1 MKEEAI
7 KLLVLDDELTVG
19 RVINRIANMSNFDS
33 KHVLNPE
40 DFFAEL
46 EGWQPSHVAVDLVMP
61 EMDGVEVIEHLAKL
75 DSEVKVIVTSGVG
88 SRVLDAAARS
98 AEAHGLEFIGVLPKP
113 FKPADLRS
121 LLFDAGGTNR
131 SGKAGRTSKSIE
143 ITADDIDRALKENEF
158 SLCYQPK
165 VDCVSEKVAGF
176 EVLSR
181 WIHPEHGF
189 ISPEYFIVKAEEFN
203 LIDRLTFQVV
213 EKSLRWFSREFPQ
226 FESDLY
232 LSINMS
238 GKNLAESTLIDVLP
252 EYCENYGLSRERL
265 ILELT
270 ETAAMEDPVRSLD
283 ILTRL
288 RVKDFHLSLDDFGTG
303 FSSML
308 QLVKLP
314 FSEIKI
320 DKSFV
325 FDAMKSEESRT
336 VIEVTLDLA
345 RRLGLS
351 TTAEGVEDKATFDYL
366 MEQGC
371 NLVQGYYFAKPLPPD
386 EAVAWVQNYEQQL
399 NTGTY

>member
-1 MKEEAI
+1 MKDAQT

-19 RVINRIANMSNFDS
+19 RVIGRIAKLSGFES
-33 KHVLNPE
+33 RHSLTPE
-40 DFFAEL
+40 EFFSEL
-46 EGWQPSHVAVDLVMP
+46 SSWQPTHVTIDLVMP
-61 EMDGVEVIEHLAKL
+61 DMDGVEVIERLAEL
-75 DSEVKVIVTSGVG
+75 DSQVKVIVTSGVG

-98 AEAHGLEFIGVLPKP
+98 AEAHGLEFVGVLPKP
-113 FKPADLRS
+113 FKPDDLRS
-121 LLFDAGGTNR
+121 LLFSTSSKVR
-131 SGKAGRTSKSIE
+131 GKAKRNDQEFTE
-143 ITADDIDRALKENEF
+143 ITAEDIDRGLKEEQF

-181 WIHPEHGF
+181 WIHPEYGF
-189 ISPEYFIVKAEEFN
+189 ISPEYFIVKAEEFDF
-203 LIDRLTFQVV
+203 IDRLTFQVI

-226 FESDLY
+226 IESDLC
-232 LSINMS
+232 LSINLS
-238 GKNLAESTLIDVLP
+238 GKSLAESSLVDVLP

-270 ETAAMEDPVRSLD
+270 ETAAMADPVRSAD

-288 RVKDFHLSLDDFGTG
+288 RVKDFQLSLDDFGTG

-325 FDAMKSEESRT
+325 FGAMKSSESKT

-345 RRLGLS
+345 ERLGLR
-351 TTAEGVEDKATFDYL
+351 TTAEGVEDKETFDYL
-366 MEQGC
+366 MERGC
-371 NLVQGYYFAKPLPPD
+371 DLAQGYYFAKPLPAD
-386 EAVAWVQNYEQQL
+386 EAADWVRNYEREL
-399 NTGTY
+399 GTGAR